1 MLLLLTYEHEF
12 RNNNL
17 GIERSLSTTFSNVE
31 RDKNKEATSR
41 SLGESQ
47 HKCVF
52 GYAVVKIDFD

>member
-1 MLLLLTYEHEF
+1 LTYEHEF

-47 HKCVF
+47 HK
-52 GYAVVKIDFD
+52 

>member
-31 RDKNKEATSR
+31 RDKNKEATI
-41 SLGESQ
+41 
-47 HKCVF
+47 
-52 GYAVVKIDFD
+52 VVGV